1 LDFHVVVAKRTRV
14 TLLPS
19 TSFAAAAGQT
29 GRPGAFARHRRAIAL
44 AMALLALLAAV
55 AAWAQIAGDRGIAP
69 INSSADFSVEG
80 ISVDTTA
87 KTAIEAR
94 DKGWREAQRLGWEKL
109 FKQTHA
115 GAAAPKLSDS
125 ALDGIVSAIVVE
137 HEQIG
142 PGRYIATLGIQF
154 DRARAGQILGVS
166 GRIRRSPPLLV
177 IPMTWI
183 GNMPQVFESRTDWQR
198 AWARFRTADS
208 AIDYVRTDGS
218 GIDTLLLD
226 AGQTGR
232 RSRIWWRAILD
243 QYGAADVL
251 IPSARLEFAWPGGP
265 VTGHFAARHGPDNTL
280 IDSFALK
287 VDSSDDIPAMMAA
300 AVARID
306 KIYVTALASG
316 LLKADASL
324 IVEKPVEA
332 KDVPDAKDDAP
343 TDDTTGDAA
352 PTDRPDGD
360 APAPPQPASVTSFNV
375 QFDSPDAAAVLAT
388 ERAVASVAGVTSAT
402 TTSVAV
408 GGTSVMRVGYRG
420 DLPALRAA
428 LQARGFT
435 VQEGG
440 GTLRISRGGR

>member
-1 LDFHVVVAKRTRV
+1 MTS
-14 TLLPS
+14 LLS
-19 TSFAAAAGQT
+19 TPLAATAGQT
-29 GRPGAFARHRRAIAL
+29 GRLGAFSRNRRALAVAL
-44 AMALLALLAAV
+44 GALALLLAV

-69 INSSADFSVEG
+69 INSSADFAVEG
-80 ISVDTTA
+80 IFVDTTG

-115 GAAAPKLSDS
+115 GAAAPKLDDS

-142 PGRYIATLGIQF
+142 PGRYIATLGVQF

-166 GRIRRSPPLLV
+166 GQIRRSPPLLV

-198 AWARFRTADS
+198 AWARFRTSES

-265 VTGHFAARHGPDNTL
+265 VTGHFAARHGPDNVL
-280 IDSFALK
+280 IDSFVLK
-287 VDSSDDIPAMMAA
+287 VDSADKIPAMMAA

-306 KIYVTALASG
+306 KIYVSALASG

-332 KDVPDAKDDAP
+332 KDVPEAKEETPADGA
-343 TDDTTGDAA
+343 TTGPGTADS
-352 PTDRPDGD
+352 PSGD
-360 APAPPQPASVTSFNV
+360 TPAPPPAANLTSFNI

-388 ERAVASVAGVTSAT
+388 ERAVASAAGVASAT
-402 TTSVAV
+402 TTSVAL
-408 GGTSVMRVGYRG
+408 GGTSIMRVGYRG
-420 DLPALRAA
+420 DLAGLRAA
-428 LQARGFT
+428 LQSRGFT